1 MRITNAMRNRIQNVV
16 NEKRH
21 AAIEETRKDTIAKQE
36 EFDKAWQKILDEA
49 NEKAVKEAELE
60 KRSYS
65 VRLERIEL
73 REESA
78 RKNIDRLS
86 ELKSLDSAY
95 NLVMKEAEKRLAD
108 IVSSADFSRILISWI
123 AEAAI
128 GLDRKEAKVSFSEK
142 APVDEGMLR
151 EAEKLVKEETGADVS
166 LSLDSSRVSS
176 PGVILTSID
185 GKVSYNNQL
194 DVRMRRYS
202 RDIRRIIQEENAGQ
216 NSRKS

>member
-1 MRITNAMRNRIQNVV
+1 MSADNPLINGILEDASQKAKDIVRKA
-16 NEKRH
+16 
-21 AAIEETRKDTIAKQE
+21 EEECK
-36 EFDKAWQKILDEA
+36 KIIDEA

-151 EAEKLVKEETGADVS
+151 EAEKLVKKETGADVS

>member
-1 MRITNAMRNRIQNVV
+1 MMSADNPLINGILEDASQKAKDIVRKA
-16 NEKRH
+16 
-21 AAIEETRKDTIAKQE
+21 EEECK
-36 EFDKAWQKILDEA
+36 KIIDEA

-65 VRLERIEL
+65 VRLDRIEL

-151 EAEKLVKEETGADVS
+151 EAEKLVKKETGADVS

-202 RDIRRIIQEENAGQ
+202 RDIRRIIQEENA
-216 NSRKS
+216 R

>member
-1 MRITNAMRNRIQNVV
+1 MSADNPLINGILEDASQKAKDIVRKA
-16 NEKRH
+16 
-21 AAIEETRKDTIAKQE
+21 EEECK
-36 EFDKAWQKILDEA
+36 KIIDEA

-65 VRLERIEL
+65 VRLDRIEL

-151 EAEKLVKEETGADVS
+151 EAEKLVKKETGADVS

>member
-1 MRITNAMRNRIQNVV
+1 MSADNPLINGILEDASQKAKDIVRKA
-16 NEKRH
+16 
-21 AAIEETRKDTIAKQE
+21 EEECK
-36 EFDKAWQKILDEA
+36 KIIDEA

-151 EAEKLVKEETGADVS
+151 EAEKLVKNATGADVS

>member
-1 MRITNAMRNRIQNVV
+1 MSADNPLINGILEDASQKAKDIVRKA
-16 NEKRH
+16 
-21 AAIEETRKDTIAKQE
+21 EEECK
-36 EFDKAWQKILDEA
+36 KIIDEA

-65 VRLERIEL
+65 VRLERIEQ

-142 APVDEGMLR
+142 APVDEGILR
-151 EAEKLVKEETGADVS
+151 KAEKLVKKETGADVS

>member
-1 MRITNAMRNRIQNVV
+1 MMSADNPLINGILEDASQKAKDIVRKA
-16 NEKRH
+16 
-21 AAIEETRKDTIAKQE
+21 EEECK
-36 EFDKAWQKILDEA
+36 KIIDEA

>member
-1 MRITNAMRNRIQNVV
+1 MSADNPLINGILEDASQKAKDIVW
-16 NEKRH
+16 K
-21 AAIEETRKDTIAKQE
+21 AEEECK
-36 EFDKAWQKILDEA
+36 KIIDEA

>member
-1 MRITNAMRNRIQNVV
+1 MMSADNPLINGILEDASLKAKDIVRKA
-16 NEKRH
+16 
-21 AAIEETRKDTIAKQE
+21 EEECK
-36 EFDKAWQKILDEA
+36 KIIDEA

-65 VRLERIEL
+65 VRLDRIEL

-151 EAEKLVKEETGADVS
+151 EAEKLVKKETGADVS

>member
-1 MRITNAMRNRIQNVV
+1 MMSADNPLINGILEDASQKAKDIVRKA
-16 NEKRH
+16 
-21 AAIEETRKDTIAKQE
+21 EEECK
-36 EFDKAWQKILDEA
+36 KIIDEA

-65 VRLERIEL
+65 VRLDRIEL

-142 APVDEGMLR
+142 APVDEAMLR
-151 EAEKLVKEETGADVS
+151 EAEKLVKKETGADVS

>member
-1 MRITNAMRNRIQNVV
+1 MMSADNPLINGILEDASQKAKDIVRKA
-16 NEKRH
+16 
-21 AAIEETRKDTIAKQE
+21 EEECK
-36 EFDKAWQKILDEA
+36 KIIDEA

-65 VRLERIEL
+65 VRLDRIEL

-151 EAEKLVKEETGADVS
+151 EAEKLVKKNIHHVTAPVLIHGTEK
-166 LSLDSSRVSS
+166 RVLVRRHTNILAAVRGI
-176 PGVILTSID
+176 PAAAVQPAVENIRHVVVLANMCGVMEI
-185 GKVSYNNQL
+185 V
-194 DVRMRRYS
+194 
-202 RDIRRIIQEENAGQ
+202 
-216 NSRKS
+216 

>member
-1 MRITNAMRNRIQNVV
+1 MMSADNPLINGILEDASQKAKDIVRKA
-16 NEKRH
+16 
-21 AAIEETRKDTIAKQE
+21 EEECK
-36 EFDKAWQKILDEA
+36 KIIDEA

-151 EAEKLVKEETGADVS
+151 EAEKLVKNATGADVS

>member
-1 MRITNAMRNRIQNVV
+1 MMSADNPLINGILEDASQKAKDIVRKA
-16 NEKRH
+16 
-21 AAIEETRKDTIAKQE
+21 EEECK
-36 EFDKAWQKILDEA
+36 KIIDEA

-65 VRLERIEL
+65 VRLERIEQ

-151 EAEKLVKEETGADVS
+151 EAEKLVKKETGADVS

>member
-1 MRITNAMRNRIQNVV
+1 MMSADNPLINGILEDASQKAKDIVRKA
-16 NEKRH
+16 
-21 AAIEETRKDTIAKQE
+21 EEECK
-36 EFDKAWQKILDEA
+36 KIIDEA

-151 EAEKLVKEETGADVS
+151 EAEKLVKKETGADVS

>member
-1 MRITNAMRNRIQNVV
+1 MMSADNPLINGILEDASQKAKDIVRKA
-16 NEKRH
+16 
-21 AAIEETRKDTIAKQE
+21 EEECK
-36 EFDKAWQKILDEA
+36 KIIDEA

-65 VRLERIEL
+65 VRLDRIEL

-151 EAEKLVKEETGADVS
+151 EAEKLVKKETGADVS